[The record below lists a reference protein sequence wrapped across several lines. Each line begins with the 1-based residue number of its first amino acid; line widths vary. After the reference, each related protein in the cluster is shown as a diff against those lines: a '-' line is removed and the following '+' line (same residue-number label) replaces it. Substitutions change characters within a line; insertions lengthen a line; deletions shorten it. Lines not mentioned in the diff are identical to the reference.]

1 MTFWKRAGII
11 CVAWA
16 SVLCVGDLAKDWEI
30 VSIPSVVSSAI
41 ARVGRPLTP
50 VSVAGVARR
59 TTRRCAVG
67 VYNC

>member
-1 MTFWKRAGII
+1 MNVWKRAGII
-11 CVAWA
+11 GLAWV
-16 SVLCVGDLAKDWEI
+16 SVLCVGDFAKDWEI
-30 VSIPSVVSSAI
+30 ASIPGVVSSAF

-59 TTRRCAVG
+59 TTRRCAAG